1 MAEPTSK
8 MPANLE
14 ELMLR
19 LAAEL
24 KPLRRRQLLNLCR
37 PWWQPETV
45 TRFYDE
51 VVRLIHVDVDQAERI
66 ARSAAWLAEQLGD
79 GASRAAALRA
89 MGHILYRQRKYL
101 PSLEHYQAALD
112 IYEPLGLDLEVGRT
126 LNSSLQSLIYLGRYD
141 EALDWAHR
149 AHEIFSRHGDRLRLA
164 RLDANMGNVL
174 YRQDRFEEALGL
186 YQRAYTAF
194 LEIGQPQDVA
204 IALKNTATCL
214 ISLNDFRQAL
224 NTYRQARAYCVE
236 HQMPLLVA
244 VADYNI
250 AYLYYL
256 RGEYTHSIELYRA
269 ARQDCEGL
277 GDAYRQA
284 LCDLDQSEMYLELN
298 LAEEGAHLA
307 RRAHDAFQEL
317 GMGYEAAKAQT
328 NLAISLSRHGDTALA
343 LDLFNGARSL
353 FERENNRAWIATIDL
368 YQALVFH
375 RQHRLAEARLLVH
388 NALAFFVPSPLVGKA
403 VLCQLLLAR
412 IHLDAGRKRQAR
424 SVCVTAIER
433 LEKAESPAL
442 GYQAYYVLGVIEEA
456 MGAPEEAYQA
466 YLKAHDHLENLRS
479 HLKAE
484 ELKIAFLK
492 DKLEVYE
499 ALVRMCL
506 SRGSDAAHLEAAFAY
521 IEQAKSRSLADL
533 IAFRSQGLPASRKTE
548 HALVEQVNTLRGELH
563 WYSRT
568 IQHLEGRAANLRAPQ
583 LEKLRRAARDCEQSL
598 VEALANLREEDQEYS
613 NLQTAGSIGLAAI
626 RASLPL
632 DAMLVEFYRVG
643 DTFLVCLLSRESLKI
658 VPVGAASG
666 LRRALQLLRFQL
678 SKFRFGADYVR
689 TFQQQLLDATN
700 AHLQEFYE
708 QLIAPIEDDLKSAR
722 HLIIAPHD
730 FLHYLP
736 FHALLTSDGHCLGDR
751 FSISYTPSASVYY
764 LCASK
769 KAAPSDR
776 SPLGRSL
783 VLGVP
788 DPAAPQI
795 MDEVRAVTSVLPNAE
810 VFVGAAV
817 THDLLRE
824 KGPGSRFVHIATH
837 GWFRQDNPMFSSIS
851 LGTSHLSL
859 FDLYQLNLPAEL
871 ITLSGCGTGL
881 NVVVGGDE
889 LLGLVRGLLYAG
901 AHGVLV
907 TLWDVHDQ
915 STAEFMKL
923 FYERLHTNPDK
934 AAAVQY
940 AMGEIRKLY
949 PHPFYWAP
957 FVLVGKY
964 T

>member
-1 MAEPTSK
+1 MAEPITNT
-8 MPANLE
+8 PANLE

-19 LAAEL
+19 LAAE
-24 KPLRRRQLLNLCR
+24 PNPRRRRQLLNLCR

-51 VVRLIHVDVDQAERI
+51 VVRLIHVDVEQAERM
-66 ARSAAWLAEQLGD
+66 ARSAAWLAERLGD
-79 GASRAAALRA
+79 DASRAAGLRA
-89 MGHILYRQRKYL
+89 MGHILYRKRKYL
-101 PSLEHYQAALD
+101 PSLELYQAALD

-149 AHEIFSRHGDRLRLA
+149 AHEIFSRHGDHLRLA
-164 RLDANMGNVL
+164 RLDANMGNIL
-174 YRQDRFEEALGL
+174 YRQDRFEEALEL

-194 LEIGQPQDVA
+194 LEIGEPQDVA

-214 ISLNDFRQAL
+214 ISLNDFPQAL
-224 NTYRQARAYCVE
+224 NTYQRARTWCVE

-256 RGEYTHSIELYRA
+256 RGEYTRSIELYRA

-328 NLAISLSRHGDTALA
+328 NLAISLSRHGDTAQA
-343 LDLFNGARSL
+343 LDLFSRSRSL

-375 RQHRLAEARLLVH
+375 REGRLVEARRLCQ
-388 NALAFFVPSPLVGKA
+388 NALEFFAKSPLVGKA

-412 IHLDAGRKRQAR
+412 IHLDAGRKLQAR
-424 SVCVTAIER
+424 EVCLTAIER

-456 MGAPEEAYQA
+456 LGTPEKAYQA
-466 YLKAHDHLENLRS
+466 YLKAHEHLENLRS
-479 HLKAE
+479 HLQAE

-506 SRGSDAAHLEAAFAY
+506 SRGTDAAHLEAAFAY

-533 IAFRSQGLPASRKTE
+533 IAFRSQGLPASRKTQR
-548 HALVEQVNTLRGELH
+548 ALVEQVSTLRGELH

-568 IQHLEGRAANLRAPQ
+568 IQLLEGRAANLRAPQ
-583 LEKLRRAARDCEQSL
+583 LEKLRRSARDCEQHL
-598 VEALANLREEDQEYS
+598 VEALANLRVEDQEYS

-626 RASLPL
+626 RASLPA
-632 DAMLVEFYRVG
+632 DAMLVEFYRVR
-643 DTFLVCLLSRESLKI
+643 DTFQVCLLSRDSLKI
-658 VPVGAASG
+658 VPVGTASG

-689 TFQQQLLDATN
+689 TFQHQLLDATN
-700 AHLQEFYE
+700 AHLQEFYA

-736 FHALLTSDGHCLGDR
+736 FHALLDDGGHYLGDR

-769 KAAPSDR
+769 KTAPLD
-776 SPLGRSL
+776 RSL

-795 MDEVRAVTSVLPNAE
+795 MDEVRAVTSVLPNAD
-810 VFVGAAV
+810 VFVGAAA
-817 THDLLRE
+817 THDVLRE

-871 ITLSGCGTGL
+871 VTLSGCGTGL